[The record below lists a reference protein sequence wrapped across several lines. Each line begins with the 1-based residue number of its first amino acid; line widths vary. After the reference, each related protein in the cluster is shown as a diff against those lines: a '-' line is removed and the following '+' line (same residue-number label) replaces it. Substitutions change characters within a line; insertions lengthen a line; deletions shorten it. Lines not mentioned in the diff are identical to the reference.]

1 MLTRRILR
9 LVLTSLFGLFCGFLP
24 TSSEIRAA
32 GSDVDAEYRDP
43 NEGGAGYQIVI
54 FKDKP
59 ESGGFSYLMNG
70 SAENLCASL
79 GDEKCAGGKSLNYS
93 AILPQCSAPS
103 QLDCIVEFGTS
114 NENDDKALGTFIGTF
129 PTVGRNQFVGD
140 SAANLPSGGAPTLWS
155 MASRPHSGGTT
166 YMVQV
171 QSRGQGQGGSFLL
184 SDFNIEIQPVELIAD
199 VCIPNQ
205 GSDAECAQNA
215 GPGFYDI
222 PISEIEYDEKG
233 NELPRE
239 TKVGGASR
247 VSMTAFDCVVLAED
261 KCARR
266 HALPPGTR
274 LYVKVRLSQTPT
286 GWLHGR
292 ISQPTVT
299 LTPLSGTAVEL
310 TVSAAAVNTPVIAQA
325 RRYSTLPADLQQ
337 AYQATGGFKGAS
349 PGTRNRSTVTSAPE
363 IRNAISQPVS
373 SSATGMTELLMW
385 LPHINDT
392 ATANIGT
399 WTVRSLSA
407 GELTGATSC
416 FSTAGQLNGLVM
428 TNATQYSAGPPV
440 FDIAAGSLEYKV
452 AAPHYTSGGNL
463 FTGTYDLIMRSDV
476 ARCLYGFSKA
486 PLNASISVIDNDG
499 VATVATKLVSE
510 KNGWLRISA
519 YGFNFSN
526 PTIKVNLTQAVSEV
540 TKTSVSKKTTITCKN
555 GKSVKKVSGFKPVCP
570 KGFRKV

>member
-1 MLTRRILR
+1 MLTHKILK
-9 LVLTSLFGLFCGFLP
+9 LLPTALLGLFCGFLP
-24 TSSEIRAA
+24 SSSEIHAA
-32 GSDVDAEYRDP
+32 GIDIDAEYRDP

-59 ESGGFSYLMNG
+59 ESSGFSYLMNG
-70 SAENLCASL
+70 STENLCASL
-79 GDEKCAGGKSLNYS
+79 GDAKCAGGKLLSYI
-93 AILPQCSAPS
+93 AILPQCSSPS

-114 NENDDKALGTFIGTF
+114 DDNDVKALGTFIGTF

-140 SAANLPSGGAPTLWS
+140 SAAKLPSGGAPTLWS

-171 QSRGQGQGGSFLL
+171 QSGGRERYGSFLL
-184 SDFNIEIQPVELIAD
+184 SDFNIEIQPVELITD

-205 GSDAECAQNA
+205 GSDAECLENA
-215 GPGFYDI
+215 GPGFYDSPTGVI
-222 PISEIEYDEKG
+222 
-233 NELPRE
+233 
-239 TKVGGASR
+239 GASR
-247 VSMTAFDCVVLAED
+247 VSMTPFDCVVLAED

-266 HALPPGTR
+266 HALPPGIR
-274 LYVKVRLSQTPT
+274 FFVKVRLSQTPT
-286 GWLHGR
+286 GWFHGR

-299 LTPLSGTAVEL
+299 LTLLSGTAVEL
-310 TVSAAAVNTPVIAQA
+310 TISATSVNIPVVAQA
-325 RRYSTLPADLQQ
+325 QPFSTLPPELQQ

-349 PGTRNRSTVTSAPE
+349 PATRNRSTVTGTPD

-399 WTVRSLSA
+399 WAMRSLSA
-407 GELTGATSC
+407 GETTGANSC
-416 FSTAGQLNGLVM
+416 FSTAGQLNGLVT

-440 FDIAAGSLEYKV
+440 FDKAAGSLEYKV

-463 FTGTYDLIMRSDV
+463 FFGTYDLIMRSDV

-486 PLNASISVIDNDG
+486 PLNASISIIDNDG
-499 VATVATKLVSE
+499 IATVATKLVSE
-510 KNGWLRISA
+510 KDGWLRISA

-526 PTIKVNLTQAVSEV
+526 PTIKVILTPAVSEV
-540 TKTSVSKKTTITCKN
+540 TKTSKSKKTTITCKN
-555 GKSVKKVSGFKPVCP
+555 GKSVKKITGFKPVCP